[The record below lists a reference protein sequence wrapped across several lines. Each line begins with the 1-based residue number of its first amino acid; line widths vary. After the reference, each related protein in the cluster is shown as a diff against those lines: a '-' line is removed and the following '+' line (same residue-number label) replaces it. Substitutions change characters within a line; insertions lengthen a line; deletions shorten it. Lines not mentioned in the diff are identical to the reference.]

1 MVLHGR
7 RPGRTGTREQV
18 KAAIANDAQLAQKLT
33 DAIMAKCTAVDGSV
47 CAVNLRIWWR
57 KLHLQWDTKQKEKE
71 NMKDYTHICI
81 VLDASGSMASIEGD
95 TKGSFNSFIKAQKA
109 AGGKTVF
116 DLYQFS
122 DEVKRLV
129 EHVDLATFGDDLM
142 ASYKCSGCTALN
154 DAVCIAIDT
163 LGQELAAMKEED
175 RPENVLMVIITDGFE
190 NASRKFTSKDVKD
203 RITHQTEKYNW
214 EFQYLAANQDAFASG
229 AELGIT
235 KDNCA
240 NFVASPS
247 GMVHTCALMCDRAT
261 QMRNRKNKKH

>member
-1 MVLHGR
+1 
-7 RPGRTGTREQV
+7 
-18 KAAIANDAQLAQKLT
+18 
-33 DAIMAKCTAVDGSV
+33 
-47 CAVNLRIWWR
+47 
-57 KLHLQWDTKQKEKE
+57 
-71 NMKDYTHICI
+71 MKDYTHICI
-81 VLDASGSMASIEGD
+81 VLDASGSMSSIEDD
-95 TKGSFNSFIKAQKA
+95 TKGSFNSFIKAQRE

-129 EHVDLATFGDDLM
+129 EHVDLATFRDDLM
-142 ASYKCSGCTALN
+142 ASYNCSGCTALN

-203 RITHQTEKYNW
+203 RIKHQTEKYNW

-229 AELGIT
+229 ANLGIAQ
-235 KDNCA
+235 DNCV
-240 NFVASPS
+240 NFSASAA
-247 GMVHTCALMCDRAT
+247 GMVQVCASMCDRAT
-261 QMRNRKNKKH
+261 QVRNRNKKK